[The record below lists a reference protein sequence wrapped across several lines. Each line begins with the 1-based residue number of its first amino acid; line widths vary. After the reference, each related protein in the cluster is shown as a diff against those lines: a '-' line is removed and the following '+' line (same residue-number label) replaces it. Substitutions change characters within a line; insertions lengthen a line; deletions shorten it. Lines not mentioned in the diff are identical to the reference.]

1 VVSSA
6 GAAGTAPGR
15 SRACAGDAHQAC
27 GHVSFASPPVPGHRA
42 ESTIMLCRCSCHSA
56 CPLARR
62 KETVTVT
69 VWQRRCACPGAEH
82 ARTSQGDPAES
93 LPGFEEY
100 WGTYKSESRQRSE
113 ARNEA
118 FNAAR
123 GAASGKTRDEIRDLY
138 IAELRARG
146 LEIPSEPLL
155 AAAVDLLGGDPRA
168 GLGKI
173 WKAAL
178 RTLSSV

>member
-1 VVSSA
+1 MVSSA

-27 GHVSFASPPVPGHRA
+27 GHVSFASPPVPWHRA
-42 ESTIMLCRCSCHSA
+42 ESTIMLCRCSCHRA

-62 KETVTVT
+62 KETVAVT
-69 VWQRRCACPGAEH
+69 VWQRRCACPGA

-113 ARNEA
+113 ARNQA

-123 GAASGKTRDEIRDLY
+123 GAASVKTRDEIRDLY
-138 IAELRARG
+138 IAELRARD

-155 AAAVDLLGGDPRA
+155 AAAVDLLSGDPRA

-178 RTLSSV
+178 RTFSSV